1 MSNRQDKI
9 KALCCPECGNSTECK
24 MSCDSSH
31 SFKAF
36 KQALIWLP
44 FMTNEQLA
52 QLNFEVWCEA
62 EIRSAREIERDL
74 QIVVDNALKKTHN

>member
-1 MSNRQDKI
+1 MQDKVD
-9 KALCCPECGNSTECK
+9 KMACPECGNKVQCK
-24 MSCDSSH
+24 LDCGHAH

-52 QLNFEVWCEA
+52 QLSFETWQEA
-62 EIRSAREIERDL
+62 YNRAAVETEREMQEL
-74 QIVVDNALKKTHN
+74 VDNVVGKR